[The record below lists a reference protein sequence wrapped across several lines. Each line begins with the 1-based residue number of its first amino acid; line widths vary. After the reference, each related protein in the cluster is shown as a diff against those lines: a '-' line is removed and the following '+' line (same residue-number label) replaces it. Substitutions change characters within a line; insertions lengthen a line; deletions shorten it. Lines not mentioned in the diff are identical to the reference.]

1 MKPVL
6 TALLCATSPLMAL
19 NIELDFSHDEAADQ
33 FFSSNPA
40 ARSAVQKAA
49 QDIGDML
56 SNSMSAI
63 TQDTYNGS
71 NGDTNA
77 SFDWSWSYINPVT
90 GSQETIN
97 NPGIAEDTI
106 VIYAGT
112 RNLSGST
119 LGQGGAGGAGLLIS
133 GSGYPSEWIGAVA
146 AAETASNTAM
156 SRGSGP
162 TLGSISGSA
171 NFGGY
176 VANYEL
182 DYGIAVGNLWFDADT
197 DNNGKRDSNATLG
210 NYWHYDTETSV
221 ASGKTD
227 LYSVALHE
235 ILHVIGLGTSQTWD
249 DLASGSQWLGSEA
262 AAIAGSANIIDSSGS
277 HVESGLLS
285 ARVRDG
291 VLQESVISPTITPG
305 VRKELTLLDL
315 AFLTDVGYGVANLV
329 PEPSSMALLTGT
341 ALLLLPR
348 RKRQAHGR
356 AIGGNL

>member
-33 FFSSNPA
+33 FFSSNPDA
-40 ARSAVQKAA
+40 QSAVQKAA
-49 QDIGDML
+49 QDIGSML
-56 SNSMSAI
+56 TNSMSAI
-63 TQDTYNGS
+63 TQDTYSGTNGS
-71 NGDTNA
+71 TTA
-77 SFDWSWSYINPVT
+77 SFDWAWSYINPVT
-90 GSQETIN
+90 GTQEIID
-97 NPGIAEDTI
+97 NPGIAEDKI

-119 LGQGGAGGAGLLIS
+119 LGQGGAGGARLLIS
-133 GSGYPSEWIGAVA
+133 GSGYPSEWVGAVDTA
-146 AAETASNTAM
+146 QTASNTAM

-162 TLGSISGSA
+162 TLSSISGSA

-197 DNNGKRDSNATLG
+197 DNNGKRDSNTTLG
-210 NYWHYDTETSV
+210 NYWHYDTETPV
-221 ASGKTD
+221 ATGKTD

-249 DLASGSQWLGSEA
+249 ELASGSQWLGSEA
-262 AAIAGSANIIDSSGS
+262 AAIAGSSSIIDSSGS
-277 HVESGLLS
+277 HVQSGLMS

-291 VLQESVISPTITPG
+291 MPQESVISPTITPG
-305 VRKELTLLDL
+305 VRKELTELDL
-315 AFLTDVGYGVANLV
+315 AFLTDVGYSVANPV
-329 PEPSSMALLTGT
+329 PEPSSAAFLLAPALAVLGM
-341 ALLLLPR
+341 R
-348 RKRQAHGR
+348 RRQPSD
-356 AIGGNL
+356 